1 MPIFLYK
8 KTHKDTGLKYLG
20 KTIATDPYSYP
31 GSGIYW
37 THHLTTHGY
46 NVETEILRECQTEE
60 ELIYWG
66 KYYSKLWN
74 VVESKEWANLTEEA
88 GPGGYW
94 TEESK
99 RKLSQTNKNRLEKLS
114 TEEKIARMKN
124 SCCAP
129 DSYTTKRSKNI
140 SKALTGRKLSV
151 EHKKNVGAGGSA
163 YRKTLTQEEKNS
175 KYGGAHSGKTWKLI
189 NGKRVWVNK
198 ENQNY

>member
-20 KTIATDPYSYP
+20 KTIASDPYAYP
-31 GSGIYW
+31 GSGVYW
-37 THHLTTHGY
+37 THHLNTHGY

-99 RKLSQTNKNRLEKLS
+99 RKLSQTNKNRLAKLS

-129 DSYTTKRSKNI
+129 DSYTPARIENMRKGMLGKKKTKTPKLLAAIEAKRDRSIQNMLR
-140 SKALTGRKLSV
+140 A
-151 EHKKNVGAGGSA
+151 A
-163 YRKTLTQEEKNS
+163 EK
-175 KYGGAHSGKTWKLI
+175 HRGKTWKI
-189 NGKRVWVNK
+189 VDGKRVWMDK
-198 ENQNY
+198 EILS

>member
-20 KTIATDPYSYP
+20 KTIASDPHAYP
-31 GSGIYW
+31 GSGVYW
-37 THHLTTHGY
+37 TNHLKTHGY

-60 ELIYWG
+60 ELVYWG

-94 TEESK
+94 SEQSK
-99 RKLSQTNKNRLEKLS
+99 RKLSQTNKARLSRLS
-114 TEEKIARMKN
+114 AEEKILRMKK

-129 DSYTTKRSKNI
+129 DSYTPTRIENMRKGMLGKKKTKTPKLLAAIEAKKERSIQNMLRAADKH
-140 SKALTGRKLSV
+140 R
-151 EHKKNVGAGGSA
+151 
-163 YRKTLTQEEKNS
+163 
-175 KYGGAHSGKTWKLI
+175 GKTWKLV
-189 NGKRVWVNK
+189 NGKRVWMEK
-198 ENQNY
+198 EITL